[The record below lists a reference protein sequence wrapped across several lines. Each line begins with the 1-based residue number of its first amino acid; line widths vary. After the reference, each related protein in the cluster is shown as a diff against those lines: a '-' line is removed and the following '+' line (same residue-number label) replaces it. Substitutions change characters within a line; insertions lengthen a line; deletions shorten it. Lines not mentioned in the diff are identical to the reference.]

1 MAAVF
6 EMAVLCSSKGG
17 ANAVEFRTPD
27 SSVVSHPDG
36 RIVIT
41 GMSQSKFDLL
51 KVGQN
56 YKMEVSTLVALK
68 EEVDEPVKNTGSFEE
83 VKKEEVSIKDRIEA
97 LSRAQQQQQSKV
109 IPPTP
114 PYRR

>member
-68 EEVDEPVKNTGSFEE
+68 DEPVTNTGSFEE
-83 VKKEEVSIKDRIEA
+83 IKKEEVSIKDRIEA
-97 LSRAQQQQQSKV
+97 LSRAQQQTKV